1 MLDHHKQDLT
11 VPNMGPSI
19 HAENRSSPFTF
30 GQPTFTFG
38 KPHGIDTSTR
48 NNPGP
53 FPPLFCSD
61 EKTEQL
67 HEYIKQME
75 REKSE
80 LEGHCSKLLSE
91 CKRLQS
97 VVLQQRERVLGSLRP
112 KWFPKEDHTI
122 QFELT
127 KLQTSMRSWS
137 REYSLADESEIEKVP
152 AAEKNMLIKQL
163 EGYCVQSDWYSLIK
177 QIPLHQ
183 TKLSSV
189 LVQAALAKTIFQGVF
204 TDPFFFI
211 DTRNN
216 NMTGP
221 GSPSMASIYETL
233 MQSKPLDSRILEEAR
248 LTELS

>member
-1 MLDHHKQDLT
+1 MERI
-11 VPNMGPSI
+11 I
-19 HAENRSSPFTF
+19 HPESTSAFDQRVT
-30 GQPTFTFG
+30 TFG
-38 KPHGIDTSTR
+38 KSSGIETPSG
-48 NNPGP
+48 NNLGP
-53 FPPLFCSD
+53 FSKLFYASEAILKQQPLGPARV

-80 LEGHCSKLLSE
+80 LERHCSKLESE

-97 VVLQQRERVLGSLRP
+97 VVLQQREGVLGSLRP
-112 KWFPKEDHTI
+112 KWFLKEDRTI

-127 KLQTSMRSWS
+127 KLQTTMRSWS
-137 REYSLADESEIEKVP
+137 REYSLADETEIEKVP
-152 AAEKNMLIKQL
+152 AAEKNMVIKQL
-163 EGYCVQSDWYSLIK
+163 EGYCVQSDWYSLIQ
-177 QIPLHQ
+177 QIPLHE
-183 TKLSSV
+183 TKLPSV

-221 GSPSMASIYETL
+221 GSPNMASIYETL
-233 MQSKPLDSRILEEAR
+233 MQSKPWTVDPGRSKVNR
-248 LTELS
+248 T